1 MLIYYHLHHDFYMT
15 LCLYPLDNCV
25 FCGFVHLLQMCCN
38 LDILSQQCSSNHM
51 HTFRGSHKY
60 TIIQKLMRLH
70 AFILFQLYWFWHLSG
85 TIIRGTLKTPNLSW

>member
-1 MLIYYHLHHDFYMT
+1 
-15 LCLYPLDNCV
+15 
-25 FCGFVHLLQMCCN
+25 
-38 LDILSQQCSSNHM
+38 M